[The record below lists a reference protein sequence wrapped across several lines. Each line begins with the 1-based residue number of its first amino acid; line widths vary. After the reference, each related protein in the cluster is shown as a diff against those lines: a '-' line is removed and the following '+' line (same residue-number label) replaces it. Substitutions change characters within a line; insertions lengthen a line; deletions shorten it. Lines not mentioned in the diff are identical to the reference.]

1 MNVPEAQATSPPAL
15 GRFEIPLAAL
25 GAAAAFSALFVLPV
39 IGSLGLPVA
48 AIPLV
53 RLAHRRGLLTGL
65 LGCALAA
72 AVILGLG
79 WATGGLGSGLA
90 MALLAMGVT
99 LLPTASVGFLRAGA
113 DASRCYL
120 GLCLAGCAFLAAS
133 YAASAGGQGPSIATE
148 VAAAF
153 DSLIPAAVESYS
165 RQGADA
171 EAVARM
177 RSTLETGREFAREY
191 LWGIFGALW
200 VLGSAVAFYGG
211 AAAARS
217 GGGRTGHSEADPPG
231 VPTADAARFE
241 ALRVPAQAV
250 GLFVAS
256 GAVFG
261 LLSGPGRRIAGN
273 LLLPLCALFFAAG
286 LSIICHFLRRW
297 LRTRI
302 LRAGLYA
309 LAAYFPINVGVALLG
324 LFDWYVD
331 FRRRGGE
338 GTEKR

>member
-1 MNVPEAQATSPPAL
+1 MNVPDAQASAPPTL
-15 GRFEIPLAAL
+15 GRFEIPIAAL

-39 IGSLGLPVA
+39 LGAFGLPA
-48 AIPLV
+48 AAVPLV
-53 RLAHRRGLLTGL
+53 RLAHRRGIVTGL
-65 LGCALAA
+65 LGCAFAA
-72 AVILGLG
+72 AIILGLG
-79 WATGGLGSGLA
+79 WAIGGVASGLA
-90 MALLAMGVT
+90 MALLASGVT
-99 LLPTASVGFLRAGA
+99 LLPTATVGFLRAGVE
-113 DASRCYL
+113 ASRCYL

-133 YAASAGGQGPSIATE
+133 YAASAGGPGPSVANE
-148 VAAAF
+148 VARAF

-177 RSTLETGREFAREY
+177 RLTLESGKEFARNY

-200 VLGSAVAFYGG
+200 VLGGAVAFYGG
-211 AAAARS
+211 AAAARP
-217 GGGRTGHSEADPPG
+217 AA
-231 VPTADAARFE
+231 TAEAARFE
-241 ALRVPAQAV
+241 ALRVPASAV
-250 GLFVAS
+250 ALFVAS
-256 GAVFG
+256 GAAFG
-261 LLSGPGRRIAGN
+261 LIPGSGRRIAGN
-273 LLLPLCALFFAAG
+273 VLLPLLALFFVAG

-338 GTEKR
+338 GTERS

>member
-1 MNVPEAQATSPPAL
+1 MNVPDAQATSTPAL

-39 IGSLGLPVA
+39 VGVLGLPVA
-48 AIPLV
+48 AVPLV
-53 RLAHRRGLLTGL
+53 RLAHRRGLVTGL
-65 LGCALAA
+65 LGGALMA
-72 AVILGLG
+72 AVVLGLG
-79 WATGGLGSGLA
+79 WATGGVGSGLA
-90 MALLAMGVT
+90 MALLALGVT
-99 LLPTASVGFLRAGA
+99 LLPTATVGFLRAGV

-133 YAASAGGQGPSIATE
+133 YAAAAGAPGPSIASE

-171 EAVARM
+171 EAVTRM
-177 RSTLETGREFAREY
+177 RLTLESGREFAREF

-200 VLGSAVAFYGG
+200 VLGGAVAFYGG
-211 AAAARS
+211 AAAARP
-217 GGGRTGHSEADPPG
+217 A
-231 VPTADAARFE
+231 PTAEAARLE

-250 GLFVAS
+250 ALFVAS
-256 GAVFG
+256 GAAFG

-273 LLLPLCALFFAAG
+273 LLLPLAALFFVAG

-338 GTEKR
+338 GTEKS

>member
-1 MNVPEAQATSPPAL
+1 MNVPEAQATTPPAL
-15 GRFEIPLAAL
+15 GRFEIPAAAL

-39 IGSLGLPVA
+39 VGALGLPFA

-53 RLAHRRGLLTGL
+53 RLAHRRGLLTGF
-65 LGCALAA
+65 LGCALTG

-90 MALLAMGVT
+90 MALLAAGVT
-99 LLPTASVGFLRAGA
+99 VLPTASVGFLRAGV

-133 YAASAGGQGPSIATE
+133 YAASGSGPGPSIASE

-177 RSTLETGREFAREY
+177 RLTLESGREFARDY

-211 AAAARS
+211 AASAR
-217 GGGRTGHSEADPPG
+217 P
-231 VPTADAARFE
+231 VPTAEAARFE
-241 ALRVPAQAV
+241 GLRVPAQAV
-250 GLFVAS
+250 ALFVAS

-261 LLSGPGRRIAGN
+261 LISGPGRRIAGN
-273 LLLPLCALFFAAG
+273 VLLPLGALFFATG

-297 LRTRI
+297 LRSRI
-302 LRAGLYA
+302 LRAGLYT
-309 LAAYFPINVGVALLG
+309 LVTVYFPLNGGVALLG

>member
-25 GAAAAFSALFVLPV
+25 GAAAAFSALFVVPV
-39 IGSLGLPVA
+39 IGALGLPIA
-48 AIPLV
+48 AVPLV

-65 LGCALAA
+65 LGCALAS

-90 MALLAMGVT
+90 MALLAAGVT
-99 LLPTASVGFLRAGA
+99 LLPTATVGFLRASV

-133 YAASAGGQGPSIATE
+133 YAASAGAPGPSIASE

-177 RSTLETGREFAREY
+177 RLTLESGRDFARTY

-211 AAAARS
+211 AAAARPV
-217 GGGRTGHSEADPPG
+217 A
-231 VPTADAARFE
+231 TAEAARFE
-241 ALRVPAQAV
+241 ALQVPAQAV
-250 GLFVAS
+250 ALFVAS
-256 GAVFG
+256 GAASG
-261 LLSGPGRRIAGN
+261 LLSGPGKRIAGN
-273 LLLPLCALFFAAG
+273 LLLPLAALFFAAG

-338 GTEKR
+338 GTERS

>member
-1 MNVPEAQATSPPAL
+1 MNVPDAQATAPPTL
-15 GRFEIPLAAL
+15 GRFEIPIAAL

-39 IGSLGLPVA
+39 SGRSGLPVA
-48 AIPLV
+48 AVPLV
-53 RLAHRRGLLTGL
+53 RLAHRRGLVNGL

-79 WATGGLGSGLA
+79 WATGGVGSGLA
-90 MALLAMGVT
+90 MAVLAGGVT
-99 LLPTASVGFLRAGA
+99 LLPTATVGLPPGRRRRVPLLPRAVPRRLRVSRGGLRRLGRGRGPGI
-113 DASRCYL
+113 AS
-120 GLCLAGCAFLAAS
+120 
-133 YAASAGGQGPSIATE
+133 E

-177 RSTLETGREFAREY
+177 RLTLESGREFARDY

-200 VLGSAVAFYGG
+200 VLGGAVAFYAG
-211 AAAARS
+211 AASARP
-217 GGGRTGHSEADPPG
+217 A
-231 VPTADAARFE
+231 PTAEAARFE

-250 GLFVAS
+250 ALFVAS
-256 GAVFG
+256 GAAFG
-261 LLSGPGRRIAGN
+261 LLSGAGKAHRRQSSAAAA
-273 LLLPLCALFFAAG
+273 ALFFVAG

-338 GTEKR
+338 GTERT

>member
-1 MNVPEAQATSPPAL
+1 MNIPDAQATSPPAL

-25 GAAAAFSALFVLPV
+25 GAAAAFSALFVLPIV
-39 IGSLGLPVA
+39 GALGLPVA

-53 RLAHRRGLLTGL
+53 RLAHRRGLVAGL

-72 AVILGLG
+72 AVVLGLG
-79 WATGGLGSGLA
+79 WATGGVGSGLA
-90 MALLAMGVT
+90 MALLAAGVT
-99 LLPTASVGFLRAGA
+99 LLPTASVGFLRAGV

-133 YAASAGGQGPSIATE
+133 YAASAGGRGPSIASE

-171 EAVARM
+171 EAVVRM
-177 RSTLETGREFAREY
+177 RQTLESGREFAREY
-191 LWGIFGALW
+191 LWGIFGSLW
-200 VLGSAVAFYGG
+200 VLGSAIAFYGG
-211 AAAARS
+211 AASAR
-217 GGGRTGHSEADPPG
+217 PI
-231 VPTADAARFE
+231 PTAEAARFE

-261 LLSGPGRRIAGN
+261 LLSGSGKRIAGN
-273 LLLPLCALFFAAG
+273 LLLPLGALFFAAG

>member
-1 MNVPEAQATSPPAL
+1 MNVPDAQASAPATL
-15 GRFEIPLAAL
+15 GRFEIALAAL

-39 IGSLGLPVA
+39 VGTLGLPA
-48 AIPLV
+48 AAVPLV
-53 RLAHRRGLLTGL
+53 RLAHRRGLVNGL

-79 WATGGLGSGLA
+79 WATGGIGSGLA
-90 MALLAMGVT
+90 MALLAGGVT
-99 LLPTASVGFLRAGA
+99 LLPTATVGFLRAGV

-120 GLCLAGCAFLAAS
+120 GLCLAGCAFLAAA
-133 YAASAGGQGPSIATE
+133 YAAAAGSPGPTIAAE

-177 RSTLETGREFAREY
+177 RLTLESGRAFARDY

-200 VLGSAVAFYGG
+200 VLGGAVAFYAG
-211 AAAARS
+211 AASARP
-217 GGGRTGHSEADPPG
+217 A
-231 VPTADAARFE
+231 PTAEAARFE

-256 GAVFG
+256 GAAFG
-261 LLSGPGRRIAGN
+261 LLSGVGRRIAGN
-273 LLLPLCALFFAAG
+273 LLLPLTALFFAAG

-338 GTEKR
+338 GTEKQ

>member
-1 MNVPEAQATSPPAL
+1 MNLPDAQATSTPAL

-39 IGSLGLPVA
+39 VGALGVPVA

-53 RLAHRRGLLTGL
+53 RLAHRRGLLTGI
-65 LGCALAA
+65 LGCALTA
-72 AVILGLG
+72 AVVLGLG
-79 WATGGLGSGLA
+79 WATGGPGSGLA
-90 MALLAMGVT
+90 MALLAAGVT
-99 LLPTASVGFLRAGA
+99 FLPTASVGFLRAGA

-120 GLCLAGCAFLAAS
+120 GICLAGCAFLAAS
-133 YAASAGGQGPSIATE
+133 YAAASGGRSPSIASE

-171 EAVARM
+171 EAVVRM
-177 RSTLETGREFAREY
+177 RQTLETGREFARDY

-200 VLGSAVAFYGG
+200 VLGGAIAFYGG
-211 AAAARS
+211 AASARP
-217 GGGRTGHSEADPPG
+217 A
-231 VPTADAARFE
+231 PTAEAARFE
-241 ALRVPAQAV
+241 ALRVPAAAV

-256 GAVFG
+256 GAAFG
-261 LLSGPGRRIAGN
+261 LLSGPGKRVAGN
-273 LLLPLCALFFAAG
+273 LLLPLGALFFAAG

>member
-1 MNVPEAQATSPPAL
+1 MNVPDAQATTPPAL

-25 GAAAAFSALFVLPV
+25 GSAAAFSALFVLPV
-39 IGSLGLPVA
+39 LGALGLPLA
-48 AIPLV
+48 AVPLV
-53 RLAHRRGLLTGL
+53 RLAHRRGLLTGF
-65 LGCALAA
+65 LGCALAV
-72 AVILGLG
+72 AVVLGLG
-79 WATGGLGSGLA
+79 WATGGVGTGLA
-90 MALLAMGVT
+90 MALLSAGVT
-99 LLPTASVGFLRAGA
+99 FLPTATVGFLRAGVE
-113 DASRCYL
+113 ASRCYL

-133 YAASAGGQGPSIATE
+133 YAASAGAPGPSIASE

-177 RSTLETGREFAREY
+177 RLTLESGREFAREY
-191 LWGIFGALW
+191 LWGIFGALR
-200 VLGSAVAFYGG
+200 VLGSSIAFYGG
-211 AAAARS
+211 AASARP
-217 GGGRTGHSEADPPG
+217 A
-231 VPTADAARFE
+231 PTAEAARFE
-241 ALRVPAQAV
+241 ALRVPAQAA

-256 GAVFG
+256 GAAFG
-261 LLSGPGRRIAGN
+261 LLSGPGKRTAGN
-273 LLLPLCALFFAAG
+273 LLLPLSALFFVAG

-338 GTEKR
+338 GTERS

>member
-1 MNVPEAQATSPPAL
+1 MNVPEAQATTPPTL

-25 GAAAAFSALFVLPV
+25 GAAAAFSALFIVPVL
-39 IGSLGLPVA
+39 GALGLPA
-48 AIPLV
+48 AGVPLV
-53 RLAHRRGLLTGL
+53 RLAHRRGLVNGV
-65 LGCALAA
+65 LGSAIAS
-72 AVILGLG
+72 AVVLGLG

-90 MALLAMGVT
+90 MAFLAGGVT
-99 LLPTASVGFLRAGA
+99 LLPTSTVGFLRAGV

-120 GLCLAGCAFLAAS
+120 GLCLAGCAFLSAS
-133 YAASAGGQGPSIATE
+133 YAASAGSPGPSIASD

-153 DSLIPAAVESYS
+153 DSLIPSAVESYS

-177 RSTLETGREFAREY
+177 RLTLESGREFARDY

-200 VLGSAVAFYGG
+200 VLGGAVAFYAG
-211 AAAARS
+211 AAAARP
-217 GGGRTGHSEADPPG
+217 A
-231 VPTADAARFE
+231 PTADAARFE

-250 GLFVAS
+250 ALFVAS
-256 GAVFG
+256 GAAFG
-261 LLSGPGRRIAGN
+261 LLSGIGRRVAGN
-273 LLLPLCALFFAAG
+273 LLLPLTALFFVAG

-338 GTEKR
+338 GTEKK

>member
-1 MNVPEAQATSPPAL
+1 MTSSDAEATSPPTL

-39 IGSLGLPVA
+39 LGVFGLPLA
-48 AIPLV
+48 AVPLV
-53 RLAHRRGLLTGL
+53 RLAHRRGLVTGL
-65 LGCALAA
+65 LGCAFAA
-72 AVILGLG
+72 ALVLGLG
-79 WATGGLGSGLA
+79 WATGGVGSGIA
-90 MALLAMGVT
+90 MALLAGGAT
-99 LLPTASVGFLRAGA
+99 FLPTATVGFLRAGV

-120 GLCLAGCAFLAAS
+120 GLCLAGCAFLAAAF
-133 YAASAGGQGPSIATE
+133 AASLGKPGPSISTE

-153 DSLIPAAVESYS
+153 DTLIPAAVESYS

-177 RSTLETGREFAREY
+177 RFTLEASRSFARDY

-200 VLGSAVAFYGG
+200 ILGGAVAFYGG
-211 AAAARS
+211 AAAARP
-217 GGGRTGHSEADPPG
+217 A
-231 VPTADAARFE
+231 PTAEAARFD

-250 GLFVAS
+250 VAFVAS
-256 GAVFG
+256 GAAFG
-261 LLSGPGRRIAGN
+261 LLSGIGRRLAGN
-273 LLLPLCALFFAAG
+273 TLLPLAALFFAAG

-309 LAAYFPINVGVALLG
+309 LAAYFPINIGVAVLG

-338 GTEKR
+338 GTERS

>member
-1 MNVPEAQATSPPAL
+1 MNLPDVQASTPTAL
-15 GRFEIPLAAL
+15 GRFEVPLAAL
-25 GAAAAFSALFVLPV
+25 GAAAAFSALFILPV
-39 IGSLGLPVA
+39 LGALGLPVA

-53 RLAHRRGLLTGL
+53 RLAHRHGLLTGL
-65 LGCALAA
+65 LGGALAA
-72 AVILGLG
+72 AVVLGLG
-79 WATGGLGSGLA
+79 WATGGPGSGIA
-90 MALLAMGVT
+90 MALLATGVT
-99 LLPTASVGFLRAGA
+99 LVPTATVGFLRAGV

-120 GLCLAGCAFLAAS
+120 GLCLAGCAFFAAS
-133 YAASAGGQGPSIATE
+133 YAASAGAPGPSIASE

-153 DSLIPAAVESYS
+153 DSLIPAAVDSYS

-177 RSTLETGREFAREY
+177 RLTLESGREFARDY

-200 VLGSAVAFYGG
+200 VLGGAIAFYGG
-211 AAAARS
+211 AASARP
-217 GGGRTGHSEADPPG
+217 A
-231 VPTADAARFE
+231 PTAEAARFE
-241 ALRVPAQAV
+241 TLRVPASAV
-250 GLFVAS
+250 AVFVLS
-256 GAVFG
+256 GAAFG
-261 LLSGPGRRIAGN
+261 LLQGPGRRIAGN
-273 LLLPLCALFFAAG
+273 VLLPLLALFFAAG

-338 GTEKR
+338 GTERS